1 VILLLM
7 YCRTGAPWGIA
18 SVGIVGPV
26 AVVGVAPVG
35 AAGSGC
41 WEAAREGGCCC
52 CCCGCCGCGCD
63 CMGAGMGFSEGAA
76 GWVCGCGCCA
86 GGCWGGGEVSFAVWS
101 MEVGEALC
109 RELLWRSMDG
119 WKEGARTAA
128 GASVIEMSCA
138 SGAGM
143 PLTVSGLLLG
153 FSMPGT
159 SCGACSDMSAM
170 YNGNL
175 TRVLQ
180 ASS

>member
-1 VILLLM
+1 V
-7 YCRTGAPWGIA
+7 RERR
-18 SVGIVGPV
+18 VGFVV
-26 AVVGVAPVG
+26 AVVVLVAVG
-35 AAGSGC
+35 AEGRLALRSG
-41 WEAAREGGCCC
+41 
-52 CCCGCCGCGCD
+52 
-63 CMGAGMGFSEGAA
+63 
-76 GWVCGCGCCA
+76 
-86 GGCWGGGEVSFAVWS
+86 VW
-101 MEVGEALC
+101 MGEALC

-143 PLTVSGLLLG
+143 PLTVTGLLLG

-175 TRVLQ
+175 TKVLQ